1 MLSYFLCVIKDMLL
15 PISCEQ
21 MFSYFVIS
29 YIKRNYFVHHIVRVC
44 LVVVDIRIVD
54 CHMYPG

>member
-1 MLSYFLCVIKDMLL
+1 VAL
-15 PISCEQ
+15 PLWLRGD
-21 MFSYFVIS
+21 V
-29 YIKRNYFVHHIVRVC
+29 VC